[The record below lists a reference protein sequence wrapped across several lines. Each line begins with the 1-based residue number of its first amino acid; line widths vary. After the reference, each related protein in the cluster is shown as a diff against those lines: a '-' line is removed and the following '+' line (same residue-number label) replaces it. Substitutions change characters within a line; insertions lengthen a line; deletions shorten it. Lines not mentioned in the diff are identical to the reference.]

1 MRVSVRVEYFFFLH
15 GQLKILF
22 LPKTKSNVAQL
33 ISRVYYHLTF
43 EMMYIIL
50 QKVEV
55 QVSIAPRNSL
65 TCYHAGYQQCSKMK
79 NKNKNEMPAHIE
91 EVTKLIFLC
100 SQFLLY
106 RQKKHSPSRARSNR
120 DSNLT
125 FFFFTGFCCVCSQL
139 GFQTSVGT
147 SSKIIIS
154 KQYLQVAEIVKK
166 NNEATFTVEK
176 SLILSDKYSSQALY

>member
-1 MRVSVRVEYFFFLH
+1 MRVSVRVEYFFSPRTV
-15 GQLKILF
+15 KNPF
-22 LPKTKSNVAQL
+22 LPKTKSNVSQL
-33 ISRVYYHLTF
+33 ISTVYYHLTQS
-43 EMMYIIL
+43 EIMYIIL

-65 TCYHAGYQQCSKMK
+65 TCYHAGYQQCTKMK

-106 RQKKHSPSRARSNR
+106 RQKKHSLSCARSNS
-120 DSNLT
+120 DSNLA
-125 FFFFTGFCCVCSQL
+125 FFFFTGFCCVCSEL

-147 SSKIIIS
+147 SSK
-154 KQYLQVAEIVKK
+154 
-166 NNEATFTVEK
+166 
-176 SLILSDKYSSQALY
+176 